1 MLSFNKRNV
10 RRGCAKETAGWG
22 QKETDGQT
30 DKRSDAVTDIG
41 NTFPTD
47 IEKSER
53 DGECKR
59 ERERERESTHTCK
72 GNAADWRKNQMLS
85 DRRRKGRLE
94 KGVWIEREGNFS
106 AGHRVGEC
114 THCIKPAQGRQLSQ
128 ICGYTSKKQVRTP
141 DVECRDYQIPGTQII
156 KFLMDRDISHLV
168 LLSKG
173 NYCGNI
179 LIVFRSVRVHFRLVF
194 CVCVRG

>member
-1 MLSFNKRNV
+1 VLSFNKRNV

-85 DRRRKGRLE
+85 DRRRKGGL
-94 KGVWIEREGNFS
+94 
-106 AGHRVGEC
+106 
-114 THCIKPAQGRQLSQ
+114 
-128 ICGYTSKKQVRTP
+128 
-141 DVECRDYQIPGTQII
+141 D
-156 KFLMDRDISHLV
+156 
-168 LLSKG
+168 
-173 NYCGNI
+173 
-179 LIVFRSVRVHFRLVF
+179 
-194 CVCVRG
+194 